1 MKQDLNN
8 TDLNVP
14 VALSI
19 QNHKKYESLKIQK
32 NAICADNNQNQGE
45 DDDQERLQNLV
56 AQLELLVDAQ
66 RTRVDLLDDEAAH
79 FKESYENINTE
90 YFRIKK

>member
-32 NAICADNNQNQGE
+32 NAICADNN
-45 DDDQERLQNLV
+45 
-56 AQLELLVDAQ
+56 
-66 RTRVDLLDDEAAH
+66 
-79 FKESYENINTE
+79 
-90 YFRIKK
+90 